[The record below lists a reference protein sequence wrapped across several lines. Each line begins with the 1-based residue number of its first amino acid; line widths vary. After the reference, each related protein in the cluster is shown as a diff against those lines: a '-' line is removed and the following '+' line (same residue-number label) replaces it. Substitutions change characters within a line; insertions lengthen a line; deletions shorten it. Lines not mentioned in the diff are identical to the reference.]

1 MFSKKLLVII
11 MGKLKILEKSMKDLK
26 IQIKKIMAVSLY
38 LYPI

>member
-1 MFSKKLLVII
+1 